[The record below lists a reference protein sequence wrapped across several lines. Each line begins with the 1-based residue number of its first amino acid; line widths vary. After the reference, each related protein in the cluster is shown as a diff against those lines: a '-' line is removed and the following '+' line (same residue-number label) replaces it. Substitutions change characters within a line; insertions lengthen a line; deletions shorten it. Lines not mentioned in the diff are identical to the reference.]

1 MTLLISKTKED
12 WTFKEIKT
20 QEFTHGLHQYPA
32 RMHPEIAK
40 RLIAKF
46 TSKKSDLV
54 FDPFMGSGTVLVE
67 AMLHGNNS
75 IGIDLNPFAVLL
87 SNVKITPL
95 DSKKLE
101 TTFKQ
106 IISNSKKDKQ
116 EKIIYD
122 NAPNFTPRKSK
133 KESLEFWY
141 LPQTINDLQILKN
154 HIFLI
159 KDKQINN
166 FFKICFSLTTRKV
179 SFQKSSIYKIY
190 RRTSDERYPQMKLPK
205 KYYEKNKKI
214 NRVSFSGDAFLE
226 FSQICEKN
234 IKNMKNFTEK
244 IGTKHAIAN
253 TILGNTMDAPEIL
266 GTKKP
271 TLLVTSPPYGDHQT
285 TVAYGQFSRHPG
297 MWLELPEQ
305 EELLA
310 VDSEGLGGQKKDE
323 IEDLQSDTLDKILKK
338 IKKKDKEIPKT
349 KTHANRAGDVYS
361 FFKDLDN
368 CFEKISHVLQEN
380 KSHCCFVVSNRTV
393 RREKIPTDEICVDL
407 AKKYGFTHTD
417 TIYRTIANKAMSLK
431 NAPENISN
439 FSGDTMNQESIII
452 WKF

>member
-87 SNVKITPL
+87 SNVKTTPL

-101 TTFKQ
+101 ATIKQ

-116 EKIIYD
+116 DKVIYD
-122 NAPNFTPRKSK
+122 NAPNFTLRKSK
-133 KESLEFWY
+133 KDNLNFWY
-141 LPQTINDLQILKN
+141 PVKNSNDLQILKN
-154 HIFLI
+154 HVFLI
-159 KDKQINN
+159 KDKQISN
-166 FFKICFSLTTRKV
+166 FFKICFSLTTRRV
-179 SFQKSSIYKIY
+179 SFQKNSIYKIY
-190 RRTSDERYPQMKLPK
+190 RMQDDKRKEHEPDTLT
-205 KYYEKNKKI
+205 
-214 NRVSFSGDAFLE
+214 E
-226 FSQICEKN
+226 FQKICEKN

-310 VDSEGLGGQKKDE
+310 VDSEGLGGKKKDE
-323 IEDLQSDTLDKILKK
+323 IENLESDTLDKILKK

-393 RREKIPTDEICVDL
+393 RREKIPTDEICVEL

-431 NAPENISN
+431 NAPENITN

>member
-1 MTLLISKTKED
+1 MTLLIEKDPTRD
-12 WTFKEIKT
+12 WTFKEIKP

-40 RLIAKF
+40 RLIVKF

-67 AMLHGNNS
+67 AMLHGKNS

-87 SNVKITPL
+87 SNVKTTPL
-95 DSKKLE
+95 DAKKLE

-116 EKIIYD
+116 QKTVYD
-122 NAPNFTPRKSK
+122 NAPNFTSRKSK
-133 KESLEFWY
+133 KENLDFWF
-141 LPQTINDLQILKN
+141 PNEAINDLQILKN
-154 HIFLI
+154 HVFLI
-159 KDKQINN
+159 KDKQISD
-166 FFKICFSLTTRKV
+166 FFKICFSLTTRRV
-179 SFQKSSIYKIY
+179 SFQKNSIYKIY
-190 RRTSDERYPQMKLPK
+190 RMQDDKRKEHKPDT
-205 KYYEKNKKI
+205 
-214 NRVSFSGDAFLE
+214 FTE
-226 FSQICEKN
+226 FQKICEKN
-234 IKNMKNFTEK
+234 IKNMKNFTQK
-244 IGTKHAIAN
+244 IGTKHAISN
-253 TILGNTMDAPEIL
+253 TILGNTMDAPKIL

-310 VDSEGLGGQKKDE
+310 VDSEGLGGKKKNE

-407 AKKYGFTHTD
+407 AKKYGFTHID

>member
-12 WTFKEIKT
+12 WTFKEVKT

-40 RLIAKF
+40 RLITKF
-46 TSKKSDLV
+46 TSKKSDLI

-87 SNVKITPL
+87 SNVKTTPL

-106 IISNSKKDKQ
+106 ILLNSKKDKQ
-116 EKIIYD
+116 EKITYD
-122 NAPNFTPRKSK
+122 NAPNFTSRKSK
-133 KESLEFWY
+133 KDNLNFWY
-141 LPQTINDLQILKN
+141 PVKNSNDLQILKN
-154 HIFLI
+154 HVFLI
-159 KDKQINN
+159 KDKQISN
-166 FFKICFSLTTRKV
+166 FFKICFSLTTRRV
-179 SFQKSSIYKIY
+179 SFQKNSIYKIY
-190 RRTSDERYPQMKLPK
+190 RMQDDKRKEHEPDTLT
-205 KYYEKNKKI
+205 
-214 NRVSFSGDAFLE
+214 E
-226 FSQICEKN
+226 FQKICEKN

-310 VDSEGLGGQKKDE
+310 VDSEGLGGKKKDE

-338 IKKKDKEIPKT
+338 VKKKDKEIPKT

-368 CFEKISHVLQEN
+368 CFEKISNVLQET

-393 RREKIPTDEICVDL
+393 RREKIPTDEICVEL
-407 AKKYGFTHTD
+407 AKKYGFTHID

-431 NAPENISN
+431 NAPENITN